1 MLYNLFNFILQNDG
15 KMMDGSILTLKMKS
29 GISDEDFYDLSQANE
44 AIRLER
50 DQNGNLVII
59 SPTGFN
65 TGRFNNL
72 LAVRLT
78 LWNEEKG
85 AGVVGDSS
93 TGYKLPNGAI
103 RSPDLSWV
111 SKVRLEPFSEQELE
125 KIAPL
130 CPDFVVELRSPS
142 DNLSPLKEKMEEYID
157 NGCRLGWLIDRE
169 QEWVFIYRS
178 DGSIQ
183 INKSFDLLLD
193 GEEVL
198 PGFELRLEDLLGD

>member
-1 MLYNLFNFILQNDG
+1 MMNGSTFIL
-15 KMMDGSILTLKMKS
+15 KTKS
-29 GISDEDFYDLSQANE
+29 GISDKDFYDLSQAND

-50 DQNGNLVII
+50 DKNGNLVIM

-85 AGVVGDSS
+85 AGIVGDSS

-103 RSPDLSWV
+103 RSPDVSWV
-111 SKVRLEPFSEQELE
+111 SSDRLSSYSEEELE
-125 KIAPL
+125 KFAPF

-142 DNLSPLKEKMEEYID
+142 DSLATLKEKMEEYID
-157 NGCRLGWLIDRE
+157 NGSRLGWLIDRE
-169 QEWVFIYRS
+169 QQWVYIYRLE
-178 DGSIQ
+178 GSIQ
-183 INKSFDLLLD
+183 INKSFDVLLD
-193 GEEVL
+193 GEDVL
-198 PGFELRLEDLLGD
+198 PGFQLSLAELLDD